1 MEKNTAN
8 IIYKDDGEVVYE
20 FKGEVVQK
28 LTEEEEKRI
37 NSIVGAKG
45 AICMDNKTILIESEP
60 IDYGPIKDLA
70 GNIVENLPQ
79 TPKPFVRNSI
89 FH

>member
-1 MEKNTAN
+1 MENKNVVYN
-8 IIYKDDGEVVYE
+8 DVGEVVYE
-20 FKGEVVQK
+20 FKGEVVQV
-28 LTEEEEKRI
+28 LTIEEEKKI
-37 NSIVGAKG
+37 NSLLGAKG
-45 AICMDNKTILIESEP
+45 AICMDDKTILIENKA

-79 TPKPFVRNSI
+79 TPKPKFVRNSI

>member
-1 MEKNTAN
+1 MENKNVVYN
-8 IIYKDDGEVVYE
+8 DSGEIVYE
-20 FKGEVVQK
+20 FKGEVVQV
-28 LTEEEEKRI
+28 LTIEEEKKI
-37 NSIVGAKG
+37 NSLVGAKG
-45 AICMDNKTILIESEP
+45 AICMDEKTILTEDKS

-79 TPKPFVRNSI
+79 TPKPFIRNSI

>member
-1 MEKNTAN
+1 MENKNVVYN
-8 IIYKDDGEVVYE
+8 DEGEVVFE
-20 FKGEVVQK
+20 FKGEVEQV
-28 LTEEEEKRI
+28 LTVEQEKII
-37 NSIVGAKG
+37 NALVGAKG
-45 AICMDNKTILIESEP
+45 AICMDEKTILTEEKP

-79 TPKPFVRNSI
+79 TPKPKFVRNSI